1 MQGMTVA
8 TETNS
13 MYNSKRPQSVVEGG
27 GRKF

>member
-1 MQGMTVA
+1 MNVGA
-8 TETNS
+8 ENNS